1 MRCPGA
7 PPVREEGVPR
17 VRTPRAGRARDR
29 ARFGPAARRRRLRP
43 DHRPPRR
50 NRRRPG
56 GAGGVVL
63 GALVLTRFTAPA
75 RRGARRRGAFE
86 ALAAGLAGTAV
97 GVVNLSVADG
107 GPGTGN
113 GVVGGAAALV
123 LGPLA
128 AALAALALRRS
139 HRAGA
144 PSAHPSR

>member
-1 MRCPGA
+1 MSVH
-7 PPVREEGVPR
+7 PV
-17 VRTPRAGRARDR
+17 
-29 ARFGPAARRRRLRP
+29 PAAPAIVRASARPLAADAYDLTTGRLV
-43 DHRPPRR
+43 
-50 NRRRPG
+50 G
-56 GAGGVVL
+56 TAGALVALAGVVL

-75 RRGARRRGAFE
+75 RRGARRRGAFA